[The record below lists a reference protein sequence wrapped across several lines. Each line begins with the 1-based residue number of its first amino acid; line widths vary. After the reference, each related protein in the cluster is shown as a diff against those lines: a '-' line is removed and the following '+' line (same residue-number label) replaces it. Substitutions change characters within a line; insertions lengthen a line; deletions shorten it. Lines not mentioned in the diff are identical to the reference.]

1 MNMQSRLSPSPG
13 LGWKNGNS
21 KGPMAWPVL
30 GLQVPSS
37 GIPERSHLRDPDQF
51 VDTRCRLE
59 TTSAFSFVFFPLLC
73 FPSVSFISH
82 PFAFHCPV
90 WADIHQCLQLRVT
103 CSLPRCCQDLRYSLD
118 ILIFLSCPS
127 VGPPIHS
134 CTSSIPLAIY
144 WPFSSDRQAFFES
157 HISVKDHAIH
167 SGNKDKYDL
176 SLESEMSLIIS
187 QIIFNSLDLYL
198 CLDMHQEDLVSAG

>member
-1 MNMQSRLSPSPG
+1 MFPPQEEAELQNCLQPSDSTFTISTLPSVRCLPSVREVQTKKRLSVWNWRASAQSAMMNMQSRLSPSSG

-37 GIPERSHLRDPDQF
+37 GIPERSHLRDPDHF
-51 VDTRCRLE
+51 VDTRSRLE

-90 WADIHQCLQLRVT
+90 WADIH
-103 CSLPRCCQDLRYSLD
+103 
-118 ILIFLSCPS
+118 
-127 VGPPIHS
+127 
-134 CTSSIPLAIY
+134 
-144 WPFSSDRQAFFES
+144 
-157 HISVKDHAIH
+157 
-167 SGNKDKYDL
+167 
-176 SLESEMSLIIS
+176 
-187 QIIFNSLDLYL
+187 
-198 CLDMHQEDLVSAG
+198 